1 MHPLTVQILT
11 KDHSR
16 QKEVQLQYVVE
27 ARHPRWELLKI
38 FWNAFVTL
46 RFH

>member
-11 KDHSR
+11 KDRLR

-27 ARHPRWELLKI
+27 TKHPRWELFKI
-38 FWNAFVTL
+38 FWNAFITL
-46 RFH
+46 RFR